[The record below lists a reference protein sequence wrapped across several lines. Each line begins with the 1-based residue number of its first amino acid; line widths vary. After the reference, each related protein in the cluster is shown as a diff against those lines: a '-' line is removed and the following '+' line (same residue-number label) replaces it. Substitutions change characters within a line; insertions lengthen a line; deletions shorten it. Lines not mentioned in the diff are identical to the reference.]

1 MSKSIYTQTD
11 LDETNPFFYE
21 ATNQVSPDNDFYEFA
36 RSPEQIAEDDYA
48 TAVNSFVETV
58 DSDSWNWNDTMMTT
72 RAFVDGL
79 WLNKAEEVG
88 SWVGAGL
95 VKLFNPELVE
105 NKTISQIREEM
116 LIDLEAQSA
125 QFKEE
130 RPVVSTATN
139 IAGAILSPASLA
151 AGGALARAGSLRQ
164 GSQQLATQAGAQTVL
179 RGGAAADEALMA
191 SRQLAQ
197 QYSGLNPALYN
208 IATKVPTPVL
218 ASGVAALEGGI
229 IGYEGENA
237 LQNAATTAAI
247 SAVVPFAFEGAKLAL
262 SAPIK
267 ERVAQQLGEGRDFI
281 NLMFTDHPLRGMYQH
296 IVGKAFGGRS
306 LTEQQTRLMAN
317 RIASSENLK
326 QKGVNLAQNAKD
338 SLARSARVLSGDER
352 AAREAAE
359 QLKESRKI
367 ELTGNNSLK
376 IDELDDL
383 SRQRI
388 EDLENLTAK
397 TKEEIEYL
405 AVKESDAVVNAAES
419 GFRSNAIVSALPRE
433 VSKDIKDDISSMNPQ
448 EALRALDTYWK
459 NYGFKSAK
467 SRSFQL
473 SVPKVT
479 EKIKNLLQNND
490 EAYFALKQSNSLNTA
505 AEFAERVLNSSVT
518 KGRISG
524 EDLINLRSRIGT
536 LLNDISEDKTV
547 VRKYVS
553 DIQQYFDDIIEA
565 QLRNPKA
572 KEAFLAD
579 RNTWALKK
587 TVEDA
592 ITIAT
597 GKNKNIQGAFTTDDW
612 IQATKQNSKYFAA
625 RGLSPL
631 QKEAQEVSV
640 LTRQRDSQI
649 KSLAEKN
656 AKRLVEDSRKA
667 INTEKVNLARQ
678 KAKIKKSQ
686 AEELKTIEKDYSKS
700 LKTATDRRL
709 LEQRKSEVKARY
721 DAQLTNIEAQIS
733 RASSDEKWLLSN
745 MTRDNV
751 STFESLFATGIIGQG
766 ATAAVPLGVK
776 ETLLTGMIGARVLSS
791 QGTQRFL
798 AGQTGAQQYIRNL
811 SREGSEAV
819 RSLGEKGIAV
829 APVGAAVV
837 GESARQKMLFSDQ
850 VKTTITSMDQRG
862 KSKVFQGLINRGQ
875 TEILQAQDPEFFKEL
890 KRAYE
895 NTR

>member
-139 IAGAILSPASLA
+139 IAGAVLSPASLA
-151 AGGALARAGSLRQ
+151 AGGALARAGALRQ

-197 QYSGLNPALYN
+197 QYSGLNPMLYN
-208 IATKVPTPVL
+208 IATKAPTPVL

-317 RIASSENLK
+317 RIASSESLK

-592 ITIAT
+592 ITLAT

-837 GESARQKMLFSDQ
+837 GESTRQKMLFSDQ
-850 VKTTITSMDQRG
+850 VKTTIRSMDQRG